1 MQATQHTLTRKFL
14 ALTVPSVP
22 VRQRFYTP
30 LVIAITVFIGF
41 GLAWLPLKTA
51 ILLVGGTLFLALVLL
66 YPTLV
71 LYALI
76 PAIPYSSLVA
86 LPVGGVKAGAMEM
99 LLLLGLTAWLLKIFT
114 RQTVGKPPQKIH
126 TGPLLWPFL
135 LLIGGVTLSWLNA
148 LSIRAALFETIKWVE
163 MFLLY
168 LLIINLLPKKQIKW
182 VVLVILLTGI
192 SQAVLG
198 VYQFYYKVG
207 PEGFL
212 LFGGRFL
219 RAYGTFAQPNP
230 YAGYLG
236 LILPLALS
244 VAIWA
249 FFSSGPGSVSITF
262 SAKTLWD
269 RIFSFVYW
277 LCRGILYSLPLVIMV
292 AALYASQ
299 SRGAMLGFAAAA
311 VAVVMVRNRKTA
323 LLFAALFLFA
333 ALIWIVGSFNVSFSQ
348 SDTSGISKIYTAVTQ
363 RVVNAGVALF
373 TITDVATTPVT
384 DANFATVERVAHWQ
398 AAINMW
404 RDNPWLGV
412 GFGNY
417 AVIYPAYAIGRWLD
431 PLGHAHNYALNLGA
445 ETGLTGMVAY
455 IIFWIWVFA
464 VSFLAV
470 RRSNGFYKAIAAGA
484 VGVFVHLQVH
494 NMVDNL
500 YVQGMYLHVGII
512 MGVTAVIYLAGKG
525 SREYK

>member
-1 MQATQHTLTRKFL
+1 MQAAQHSFARKFL
-14 ALTVPSVP
+14 TLTVPSIP
-22 VRQRFYTP
+22 VNQKFYTP
-30 LVIAITVFIGF
+30 LLIALIIAVGF
-41 GLAWLPLKTA
+41 ALAWLPLKTA

-86 LPVGGVKAGAMEM
+86 LPISGVKAGAMEM
-99 LLLLGLTAWLLKIFT
+99 LLLLGLTAWLLKILT
-114 RQTVGKPPQKIH
+114 RQAVSQPPLKIH

-135 LLIGGVTLSWLNA
+135 LLIGAVTLSWLNS

-168 LLIINLLPKKQIKW
+168 LFIINLLPAKQIKW
-182 VVLVILLTGI
+182 VVLVILSTGI
-192 SQAVLG
+192 AQAILG
-198 VYQFYYKVG
+198 IYQFYYKVG

-249 FFSSGPGSVSITF
+249 FSKGPGSVSILF
-262 SAKTLWD
+262 SISTLWD
-269 RIFSFVYW
+269 RILKFAYW
-277 LCRGILYSLPLVIMV
+277 LCRGIIFSLPLLIML

-311 VAVVMVRNRKTA
+311 VAVIMVRNKKTA
-323 LLFAALFLFA
+323 LLFAGLFLVA
-333 ALIWIVGSFNVSFSQ
+333 AFIWIVGSFNFSFAQ
-348 SDTSGISKIYTAVTQ
+348 SDTGSISKIYTAVTQ
-363 RVVNAGVALF
+363 RVVNAGVSLF

-445 ETGLTGMVAY
+445 EVGLTGMVAY

-470 RRSNGFYKAIAAGA
+470 RRSNGFYKAVAAGA
-484 VGVFVHLQVH
+484 VGVFVHLQIH

-512 MGVTAVIYLAGKG
+512 MGVIAVICLAKKG
-525 SREYK
+525 SGVRN